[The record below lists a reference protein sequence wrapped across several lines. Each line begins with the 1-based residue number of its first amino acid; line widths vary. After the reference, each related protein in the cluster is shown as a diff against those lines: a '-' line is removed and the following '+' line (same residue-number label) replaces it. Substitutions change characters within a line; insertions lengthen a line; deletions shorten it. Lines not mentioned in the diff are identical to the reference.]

1 MKEGLRNE
9 TMLREGYRNYDS
21 PVAMPGEFV
30 QVETPKEKVYTLDEY
45 FAGLHKLMDDT
56 GKTFRNQQ
64 VGGSHYQQGIQPWD
78 VFLEWGVD
86 PWTANVV
93 KYILRFPYKDEVK
106 DLEKAKHYIE
116 YLIRNYDEINS
127 KYYLHKKETRNDD

>member
-1 MKEGLRNE
+1 MK
-9 TMLREGYRNYDS
+9 EGYRNYDS
-21 PVAMPGEFV
+21 PVAMPDLGE
-30 QVETPKEKVYTLDEY
+30 PRGITLEEY
-45 FAGLHKLMDDT
+45 FAGLNKLHEDT
-56 GKTFRNQQ
+56 GKSFRDQQ
-64 VGGSHYQQGIQPWD
+64 VGGTHYKQGIQPWD

-116 YLIRNYDEINS
+116 YLIRNYDEINT
-127 KYYLHKKETRNDD
+127 KYYLHKKGNKE